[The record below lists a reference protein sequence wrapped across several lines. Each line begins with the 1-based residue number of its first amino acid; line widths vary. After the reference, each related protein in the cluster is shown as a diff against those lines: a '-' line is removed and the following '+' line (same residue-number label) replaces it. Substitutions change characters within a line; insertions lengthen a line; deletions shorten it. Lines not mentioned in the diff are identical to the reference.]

1 MGALIVIIEDEEDL
15 LELLEYQLTKEG
27 YEVVGF
33 LSTKKVEDFL
43 EQEEPDLLIVDR
55 NLPGIEGSEFI
66 GDMRKKGYDAP
77 VIFVSAKNSDKNI
90 EEGFL
95 RGGDDYV
102 TKPYNFSELLLRIK
116 AILRRTKEAKSGK
129 LTCRDILLNLD
140 TREAFLNDQKIK
152 LSKLEFNLLAYFMK
166 HKNIV
171 LSRDDLLENVWRDKD
186 FKKDKTVNVT
196 VNRLKK
202 RIDLNQK
209 DSYIASI
216 RGVGYKFC

>member
-15 LELLEYQLTKEG
+15 LELLEYQLSKEG

-55 NLPGIEGSEFI
+55 NLPGIEGSEFV
-66 GDMRKKGYDAP
+66 GDIRQKGYDAP
-77 VIFVSAKNSDKNI
+77 VIFVSAKNSDKDI

-95 RGGDDYV
+95 RGGDDYI

-129 LTCRDILLNLD
+129 ITCRGILLNLD

-166 HKNIV
+166 HKNVV
-171 LSRDDLLENVWRDKD
+171 LSRDNLLENVWRDKD

-196 VNRLKK
+196 INRLKK
-202 RIDLNQK
+202 RIDLESK
-209 DSYIASI
+209 DSYITAI